1 MSENILE
8 MRDIT
13 KDFPGV
19 RALERVTFSLRPGAI
34 HALVGENGAGKSTMV
49 KILAGV
55 YPQGTFEGSVVIDG
69 VPQTFQSIRDSEKA
83 GLAIIYQELATVKEL
98 SICENFFIGQ
108 EVARHGIIDWNAQN
122 AIIKAA
128 LRSVSMQSIN
138 PARKMKELGVGHQQ
152 LMEVAKALHKR
163 ARILILDEP
172 TSSLSESEV
181 SRLFEILRGL
191 RLQGVSCIYISH
203 RLDEVFQI
211 ADTVTVL
218 RDGRVIGTKPVG
230 EISRSEMIRMMV
242 GRELTQM
249 YPRKAHQP
257 GGTVLEVQNWTVF
270 EPDMPER
277 PVVKNVSFSVRK
289 GEILGLAGL
298 IGSGRTE
305 LAMNLIGAWGI
316 NGGGKLVLEGREQTI
331 RNPREA
337 IKAGISC
344 LSENRKEQGLVLLL
358 GVKENI
364 TAAAINLVARSGII
378 DHSLAAKEAHSYVDT
393 LRIKCYSIEQEVG
406 NLSGG
411 NQQKVCFA
419 KWMMTRPK
427 VLILDEPTRGV
438 DVGAKVEIYE
448 LINDLVDHGVCIILI
463 SSEHQEVLGICDRI
477 LVMGGGEIRA
487 ELDWKDATQEKIL
500 SYSIGESGE

>member
-1 MSENILE
+1 MQE
-8 MRDIT
+8 IT
-13 KDFPGV
+13 KEFPGV
-19 RALERVTFSLRPGAI
+19 RALEKVKFSLRPGAI

-55 YPQGTFEGSVVIDG
+55 YPHGSFEGRILIDG
-69 VPQTFQSIRDSEKA
+69 GAQAFQSIRDSEKA
-83 GLAIIYQELATVKEL
+83 GVAIIYQELATVKEL
-98 SICENFFIGQ
+98 SICENFFVGQ
-108 EVARHGIIDWNAQN
+108 EVAHHGIIDWNAQN
-122 AIIKAA
+122 AIVKAS
-128 LRSVSMQSIN
+128 LKNVSMESIN
-138 PARKMKELGVGHQQ
+138 PDRKMKELGVGHQQ
-152 LMEVAKALHKR
+152 LVEIAKALHKR

-172 TSSLSESEV
+172 TSSLSEAEV
-181 SRLFEILRGL
+181 SRLFEMLRGL
-191 RLQGVSCIYISH
+191 RLQGLSCIYISH

-218 RDGRVIGTKPVG
+218 RDGKVIGTKPVG
-230 EISRSEMIRMMV
+230 EIGRSEMIRMMV

-249 YPRKAHQP
+249 YPRQAHQA
-257 GGTVLEVQNWTVF
+257 GDTVMEVQNWTVF
-270 EPDMPER
+270 APDVPER

-289 GEILGLAGL
+289 GEILGFAGL

-316 NGGGKLVLEGREQTI
+316 KGGGKLILEGKELGVRS
-331 RNPREA
+331 PREA

-358 GVKENI
+358 GVRENI
-364 TAAAINLVARSGII
+364 TAAAIRLVSRMGII
-378 DHSLAAKEAHSYVDT
+378 DHALAAKEAHGYVDA
-393 LRIKCYSIEQEVG
+393 LRIKCYSIDQEVG

-448 LINDLVDHGVCIILI
+448 LINDLVRQGVCIILI

>member
-1 MSENILE
+1 MSGNILE

-19 RALERVTFSLRPGAI
+19 RALEKVTFSLRPGAI

-55 YPQGTFEGSVVIDG
+55 YPHGTFEGAVFIDG
-69 VPQTFQSIRDSEKA
+69 IPQTLQSIRDSEKA
-83 GLAIIYQELATVKEL
+83 GVAIIYQELATVKEL
-98 SICENFFIGQ
+98 SVCENFFIGQ

-122 AIIKAA
+122 HIIKES
-128 LRSVSMQSIN
+128 LKSVSMQSIN

-152 LMEVAKALHKR
+152 LVEIAKALHKR

-191 RLQGVSCIYISH
+191 RQQGVSCIYISH

-249 YPRKAHQP
+249 YPRKPHQP

-270 EPDMPER
+270 EPDMPEK

-316 NGGGKLVLEGREQTI
+316 NSGGKLVLEGRALTI
-331 RNPREA
+331 RNPHEA

-378 DHSLAAKEAHSYVDT
+378 DHSLAAKEAHRYVDT